1 VFCAQA
7 HPDGKLSLT
16 KRHQNP
22 GYTHAMKFLLA
33 FAAGWIAFYLAD
45 QALYDGQHVALV
57 ARFVGSI
64 ASGFTS
70 R

>member
-1 VFCAQA
+1 LPALTNDVQICLILFAL
-7 HPDGKLSLT
+7 KL
-16 KRHQNP
+16 
-22 GYTHAMKFLLA
+22 GAMKALLA

-45 QALYDGQHVALV
+45 QALYDGHHVRLL

-64 ASGFTS
+64 VSGFAF

>member
-1 VFCAQA
+1 
-7 HPDGKLSLT
+7 
-16 KRHQNP
+16 
-22 GYTHAMKFLLA
+22 MKFLLA

-45 QALYDGQHVALV
+45 QALYDGRHTRLV
-57 ARFVGSI
+57 AEFAGTI

>member
-1 VFCAQA
+1 
-7 HPDGKLSLT
+7 
-16 KRHQNP
+16 
-22 GYTHAMKFLLA
+22 MKFLLA

-45 QALYDGQHVALV
+45 QALYDGHHTRLV

-64 ASGFTS
+64 ASGFTF